1 MIKTICLQIGN
12 SDDKLSQA
20 KWSEFVKRVQE
31 LIDTYKCQIW
41 FFGGRSGCGGAFS
54 YDPWQNACWVF
65 SVGWDEES
73 KANFMRELTRLR
85 IAYYQDSVAVMEGV
99 TQFV

>member
-41 FFGGRSGCGGAFS
+41 FFGGCAPTA
-54 YDPWQNACWVF
+54 PWQNACWVF
-65 SVGWDEES
+65 SVGWDEEF